1 MAAAIGAGL
10 PVEEASGSMVVDIGG
25 GTTEIAILALNGVV
39 FSSSLKTGGDR
50 FNESIVSYLRRK
62 YGVLIGESTAER
74 IKESVGCASAD
85 SEVKDM
91 EVRGRNLAEGVPNTL
106 NISSSEIYEAI
117 SGPLSSI
124 LQSISCL
131 LYTSPSPRDS

>member
-1 MAAAIGAGL
+1 
-10 PVEEASGSMVVDIGG
+10 MVVDIGG

-74 IKESVGCASAD
+74 IKESVGYASAD
-85 SEVKDM
+85 SEEKDM

-124 LQSISCL
+124 FTVHKKCFRTI
-131 LYTSPSPRDS
+131 SPRIELRYF